1 MLGLVLLLQVGT
13 PAPPAPPPAPPAEP
27 PGAVTAPTPPGPP
40 GWGPPYGPPPGY
52 GPGYP
57 PPGYGPGY
65 PPAEGPPAQPVPDED
80 AGVVHW
86 FMRLGLGGGPAGFSR
101 QTTLLALEGYGG
113 GKVWATLDGAYMPH
127 ERIGIGAFMGLNSRS
142 SEPNTSGYYGRAP
155 TLQDVAYF
163 FGAQAPVL
171 IVGSRDVA
179 LHVTPRIG
187 FVSGRL
193 AFEEDSSEYPVAY
206 GSTALAPVVETPF
219 QNGVLWGAE
228 LSLTSFTYHVGVALG
243 LLRGVVG
250 PTGDLGENHDHGGL
264 YIMAEGSI
272 DG

>member
-13 PAPPAPPPAPPAEP
+13 PAPPAAPPAAPTDPLGAAPAPALP
-27 PGAVTAPTPPGPP
+27 PGGPPGPP
-40 GWGPPYGPPPGY
+40 GWGPPYAPPPGY

-57 PPGYGPGY
+57 PPEGAPA
-65 PPAEGPPAQPVPDED
+65 PPPVPDAD
-80 AGVVHW
+80 AGIVHW
-86 FMRLGLGGGPAGFSR
+86 FLRLGLGGGPAGFSP

-142 SEPNTSGYYGRAP
+142 SEPSTSGYYRSAP
-155 TLQDVAYF
+155 TLRDVAYF

-179 LHVTPRIG
+179 LHATPRIG

-206 GSTALAPVVETPF
+206 GSAALAPVAETPF

-250 PTGDLGENHDHGGL
+250 PTGDLGANHDHGGL
-264 YIMAEGSI
+264 YFLAEGSI